1 VYWAYGRVGV
11 ALPHSSYALYDRGK
25 HIGRTGMRAG
35 DLLFFSGLGH
45 VGMYVGRGRMIH
57 APRSGRLVEV
67 ITLGEYAGLLVG
79 VRRIRS

>member
-1 VYWAYGRVGV
+1 
-11 ALPHSSYALYDRGK
+11 
-25 HIGRTGMRAG
+25 MRAG

-57 APRSGRLVEV
+57 APHSGRLVEV
-67 ITLGEYAGLLVG
+67 ITLGEYAGRLVG